1 MIPNGGTFVRPGV
14 IAWDGF
20 LAARASPAHTAAYS
34 SCEAVEQAVAAAL
47 ADAGRVA
54 QLLTELARAR
64 LWLPLPDGP
73 QPVTNGSAVV
83 LPVITCAGTDFVP
96 AFTSVQRLTTWADPR
111 TMRSDPASTAGP
123 VRSGDPPWVRDL
135 VAGTGA
141 IRHVVVPLPGLA
153 SRLPA
158 GLGIAINPGTGVS
171 LRVCPDAVSCL
182 AESAASA
189 PSAGSDVEA

>member
-1 MIPNGGTFVRPGV
+1 VIPNGGTFVRPGV

-20 LAARASPAHTAAYS
+20 LTPGAGPAHATAYS
-34 SCEAVEQAVAAAL
+34 SCEVVEQAITAAL
-47 ADAGRVA
+47 ADAGRLA

-73 QPVTNGSAVV
+73 KPVTDGSAVV

-96 AFTSVQRLTTWADPR
+96 AFTSVQRLTIWADPR
-111 TMRSDPASTAGP
+111 TMRSDPASAAGP

-135 VAGTGA
+135 AAGTGTV
-141 IRHVVVPLPGLA
+141 RHVVVPLLGLA

-158 GLGIAINPGTGVS
+158 GLGIAINPGTGAS
-171 LRVCPDAVSCL
+171 LRVCPDAVPCL
-182 AESAASA
+182 GESN
-189 PSAGSDVEA
+189 VEA

>member
-20 LAARASPAHTAAYS
+20 LAADAGRARAAFS

-47 ADAGRVA
+47 ADAGRLA

-73 QPVTNGSAVV
+73 RPVTDGSAVV
-83 LPVITCAGTDFVP
+83 LPVIACAGTDFVP
-96 AFTSVQRLTTWADPR
+96 AFTSVQRLITWADPR
-111 TMRSDPASTAGP
+111 TMRSDPASASGP

-135 VAGTGA
+135 AAGTGT

-153 SRLPA
+153 SLLPA
-158 GLGIAINPGTGVS
+158 GLGIAINPGTQVS
-171 LRVCPDAVSCL
+171 LRVCPDVVSCL
-182 AESAASA
+182 AESE
-189 PSAGSDVEA
+189 VEA

>member
-20 LAARASPAHTAAYS
+20 LAAGADRAHTTGYS
-34 SCEAVEQAVAAAL
+34 SCDVVEQAIAAAL
-47 ADAGRVA
+47 TDAGRLA
-54 QLLTELARAR
+54 QLLTELPRAR

-73 QPVTNGSAVV
+73 QPVTDGSAVV

-96 AFTSVQRLTTWADPR
+96 AFTSVQRLTTWSDPR
-111 TMRSDPASTAGP
+111 TMRSDAASASGP

-135 VAGTGA
+135 AAGTGTV
-141 IRHVVVPLPGLA
+141 RHVVVPLPGLA

-171 LRVCPDAVSCL
+171 LRVCPDVISCL
-182 AESAASA
+182 
-189 PSAGSDVEA
+189 AGSDVEA